1 MAARHS
7 HLART
12 IWIASGAAGALFL
25 LFTFLLT
32 YRGAN
37 RFVGERRD
45 LELREFAV
53 QAAGL
58 ANQLLAAGIV
68 PTPGTLAA
76 TDSRVDVEIVN
87 EQGIIVSSTDPQ
99 HPAGEAAPNLTGATG
114 GGVLEVQDAHG
125 REHIA
130 TVPLQRA
137 GWTLVLR
144 QQASTTWSMR
154 GLLHT
159 IWLELV
165 LVAIVGGLLLAAI
178 VAYFRRRVVE
188 PLVGMD
194 RVVSRVAVG
203 DLTAPSLH
211 LPQSRDE
218 VGQLGTGVTFMVN
231 ELRNLVESIRSASG
245 EAATLALQISASTQQ
260 MSASTEEVAGTC
272 GDLTDRA
279 NKQAALVRATAVDAS
294 RILNIAQGLA
304 EGAREAADRNASLAR
319 VARGHQEQLDAS
331 STQLER
337 LAEEI
342 ELGLKEAEAL
352 AAASEEIGKFVV
364 QTKTIARQTHMLA
377 LNAGIEAARA
387 GAEGRGFAVVAEEVR
402 KLAGQ
407 AAQAATTTSQT
418 VDAVQIRVRT
428 ARERLLRLA
437 EGGVT
442 ARDAANTAASG
453 LNTLASEAEAN
464 DSWTRQIS
472 GSSREVRELVQGIV
486 QRMTD
491 VSEGTEEFAAA
502 AQQIAASAQEL
513 SASTIEIA
521 HSASQLSQAS
531 DRLTGAVSRF
541 QLERAPEVPEVERP
555 EPAGDLS
562 LAPSI
567 NG

>member
-1 MAARHS
+1 MALRRS

-12 IWIASGAAGALFL
+12 IWITSGAAATLFL
-25 LFTFLLT
+25 IFTFFLT

-37 RFVGERRD
+37 RFVNQRRD
-45 LELREFAV
+45 VELHAFAL

-58 ANQLLAAGIV
+58 ADQLLAAGV
-68 PTPGTLAA
+68 APSNTHLAGA
-76 TDSRVDVEIVN
+76 GERIGVEIVDD
-87 EQGIIVSSTDPQ
+87 QGVIVSSSDAE
-99 HPAGEAAPNLTGATG
+99 HPAGEAAPDLSSATG
-114 GGVLEVQDAHG
+114 GVAEIHDAHG
-125 REHIA
+125 REQIA
-130 TVPLQRA
+130 AVPLQRP
-137 GWTLVLR
+137 GWMLVVR
-144 QQASTTWSMR
+144 QQAAATWNMR
-154 GLLHT
+154 GLLHN

-165 LVAIVGGLLLAAI
+165 LVVLVGGLMLAAI
-178 VAYFRRRVVE
+178 VAYFRHRVVE

-194 RVVSRVAVG
+194 RVVSRVAQG
-203 DLTAPSLH
+203 DLTASELE
-211 LPQSRDE
+211 LPEAQDE

-231 ELRNLVESIRSASG
+231 ELRTLVESIRAASG
-245 EAATLALQISASTQQ
+245 EAASLALQISASTEQ

-279 NKQAALVRATAVDAS
+279 NKQAALVRATAEDAS

-331 STQLER
+331 SNQLER
-337 LAEEI
+337 LAQEI
-342 ELGLKEAEAL
+342 ELGLGEAEAL
-352 AAASEEIGKFVV
+352 AAASEEIGKFVI

-418 VDAVQIRVRT
+418 VEAVQSRVRA
-428 ARERLLRLA
+428 ARERLVRLA
-437 EGGVT
+437 EGGEA
-442 ARDAANTAASG
+442 ARDAAVTAASG
-453 LNTLASEAEAN
+453 LNTLATEAEAN

-472 GSSREVRELVQGIV
+472 GNSSEVRELVQGIV

-502 AQQIAASAQEL
+502 AQEIAASAQEL

-531 DRLTGAVSRF
+531 DRLTGAVARF
-541 QLERAPEVPEVERP
+541 QLERTVATPEAEHPQP
-555 EPAGDLS
+555 GGDLS
-562 LAPSI
+562 LAEA
-567 NG
+567 